1 MPSGPP
7 VEYSLDLI
15 VGPGW
20 LILVIICCFS
30 KFCILS
36 MLHNQRDATVVSVF
50 CEWVVVV
57 FGTPAAVQ
65 TDNGAEFKGEFAAYS
80 TAVGIRCKHSCPYTS
95 HSQGVVE
102 RLHCTVESMLQIGRA
117 HV

>member
-1 MPSGPP
+1 M
-7 VEYSLDLI
+7 EYSLDLI

-36 MLHNQRDATVVSVF
+36 LLRDWRAATVANVF
-50 CEWVVVV
+50 REQVVAV
-57 FGTPAAVQ
+57 FGTPAAVWM
-65 TDNGAEFKGEFAAYS
+65 DNGAKFKGEFAAYC
-80 TAVGIRCKHSCPYTS
+80 TAAGIRCKRSCPYTS

-102 RLHCTVESMLQIGRA
+102 RLHRTVESMLW
-117 HV
+117 